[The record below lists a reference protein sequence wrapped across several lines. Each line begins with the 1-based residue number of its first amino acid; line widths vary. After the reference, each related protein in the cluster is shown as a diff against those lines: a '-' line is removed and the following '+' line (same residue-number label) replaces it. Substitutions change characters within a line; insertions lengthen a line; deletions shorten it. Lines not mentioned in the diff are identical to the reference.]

1 MTGTFQTEVDEFVDT
16 LNDVLGS
23 TIDISRRFSAKYI
36 QRQSEALIE
45 PFGTP
50 ENNGSDIPL
59 RLEEC
64 AIDDTPL
71 FLRLKYHTSLDQEG
85 DHLIV
90 KKSTFGLLIDVTA
103 GKRNPR
109 PFIRMEYDRRRM
121 IQGRAL
127 AHVHL
132 HANSPELA
140 WLYGKVG
147 QPAPDLHALHIP
159 SGGRRFRPTFEEFL
173 LFLDRER
180 LYTSFK
186 EGWHPKVL
194 DSLDKWE
201 RRQAQAVARRYPEE
215 VAASL
220 EALGYTVTRSEPPP
234 NCSNH

>member
-1 MTGTFQTEVDEFVDT
+1 MVGTFQSKVDEFVDT

-23 TIDISRRFSAKYI
+23 TIDMPRRFSAKYI
-36 QRQSEALIE
+36 QHESEALIE
-45 PFGTP
+45 PFGAP
-50 ENNGSDIPL
+50 EQNGSDIPL
-59 RLEEC
+59 RLEQSETG
-64 AIDDTPL
+64 DNPL
-71 FLRLKYHTSLDQEG
+71 FLRLKYHTSLDSED

-90 KKSTFGLLIDVTA
+90 KKSTFGLLIDVTR
-103 GKRNPR
+103 GRRNPR

-121 IQGRAL
+121 VEGRAL

-186 EGWHPKVL
+186 TGWRPKVL
-194 DSLDKWE
+194 ASLDKWE

-220 EALGYTVTRSEPPP
+220 EALGYTVTRSG
-234 NCSNH
+234 